1 MAILAMTHTG
11 SMPVPRNNREHLL
24 TPKISRRVLML
35 AAMIAAL
42 AIMETAML
50 LSVHQESQTSD
61 EVYSLFAGYCQ
72 LTVGNY
78 SICPAYPPLTKD
90 VGALPLLFY
99 RPAVQIGR
107 AHV

>member
-11 SMPVPRNNREHLL
+11 RMPVARNIREHFLI
-24 TPKISRRVLML
+24 PKISRRVLMI

-42 AIMETAML
+42 AIMEAAML
-50 LSVHQESQTSD
+50 LSAHQESQTSD

-90 VGALPLLFY
+90 VGAFPLPLGNFAGAPPSY
-99 RPAVQIGR
+99 
-107 AHV
+107 